1 MLNSELAQKYFDTVK
16 LQYGPILTLR
26 GHRRSKVKVDLE
38 VLGMG
43 SLWLYL
49 APFGLSA

>member
-1 MLNSELAQKYFDTVK
+1 MLLRRTVSEIQPFKDLGFE
-16 LQYGPILTLR
+16 LPILTLR

-43 SLWLYL
+43 SY
-49 APFGLSA
+49 